1 MKVVNYN
8 QAATIAGVSR
18 QRINTM
24 RNAHKNNKKSFPFF
38 VFDPLTANPGV
49 DIEHVEW
56 LSYVGKTSRKVK
68 RIPGIIEK
76 HPATITES
84 KSNQGELDNNDYS
97 KVRFDNLLQATYFV
111 IVETYKPTDKQVKKL
126 MGDISK
132 RFEGMGK

>member
-68 RIPGIIEK
+68 REPGIKEK
-76 HPATITES
+76 HHATITES
-84 KSNQGELDNNDYS
+84 KYTQGKSGND
-97 KVRFDNLLQATYFV
+97 KRFDNLLKATYFV
-111 IVETYKPTDKQVKKL
+111 IVETYKPTDKQIKKL

-132 RFEGMGK
+132 RFEGMGN